1 MECILVAAIMA
12 IVFAAIAPLL
22 HSATLSYNATDS
34 RVGLAQEARFAL
46 AHAAASLRQARAVTA
61 ASDDGNG
68 AAGLVFLADDG
79 TTMVLSRA
87 AGSGDLLFGPAA
99 SPARLSRNCGGLAI
113 RCYQADGSA
122 LASPLTDPGA
132 VASVEV
138 ALTVTDPD
146 GRTPPLVFTTR
157 ATLARPRPTIVINEV
172 MYKPPAAIG
181 PKDKFQWVEL
191 HNTTSQPIDVA
202 GWYLWTKKKDEID
215 TLEADTAH
223 GGTSVIP
230 AGGYAVVTDRDT
242 ALYGECLTN
251 GGFESGFSGW
261 GSDTYDKT
269 VTSTDPVE
277 GSKRAEIYWHT
288 WARLWKYC
296 DVPAGGSVAFSFWE
310 RRHPDTVGGQ
320 IFAQIS
326 GNGFSV
332 TCYSGPASDDW
343 TFHCVDAGIVA
354 GASAKVY
361 LKFCPSGTGGRGC
374 YDAVSVVWS
383 PVSAS
388 AAKLRVNDNAIGD
401 DLEDEQ
407 VYLSQGQRVHDA
419 VVFRKEWAGDGDG
432 STLSRTSPYA
442 PATEQATWA
451 PGPYGGTPGAAN

>member
-12 IVFAAIAPLL
+12 IIFAAIAPLL

-99 SPARLSRNCGGLAI
+99 SPARLSRNCGGLAV

-122 LASPLTDPGA
+122 LASPLAAPGDA
-132 VASVEV
+132 ASVEAAV
-138 ALTVTDPD
+138 TVTDPD

-157 ATLARPRPTIVINEV
+157 ATLARTRPTVVINEV
-172 MYKPPAAIG
+172 MYEVPASYGSPATH
-181 PKDKFQWVEL
+181 QWVEL
-191 HNTTSQPIDVA
+191 YNPTDSPVDVA
-202 GWYLWTKKKDEID
+202 GWLIWTKDEVTPD
-215 TLEADTAH
+215 VLEADVAH

-230 AGGYAVVTDRDT
+230 PGGYAVVTDRDT
-242 ALYGECLTN
+242 ALYAECLTN

-261 GSDTYDKT
+261 GSDTYSKEIST
-269 VTSTDPVE
+269 TDPVE
-277 GSKRAEIYWHT
+277 GANRAEIYWHT
-288 WARLWKYC
+288 WARLWRYC
-296 DVPAGGSVAFSFWE
+296 DVPAGGNVTFSFWE

-320 IFAQIS
+320 IIAQIS

-332 TCYSGPASDDW
+332 TCYNGPASDDW
-343 TFHCVDAGIVA
+343 TFHSVDASIVA

-361 LKFCPSGTGGRGC
+361 MKFCPSGTDGRGC
-374 YDAVSVVWS
+374 YDAISVVWS
-383 PVSAS
+383 PVPAR
-388 AAKLRVNDNAIGD
+388 AARLRVNDNSIGR
-401 DLEDEQ
+401 DLESR
-407 VYLSQGQRVHDA
+407 VLYLGQGSVLHDA
-419 VVFRKEWAGDGDG
+419 VAWESSWDGDLDG

-442 PATEQATWA
+442 PSTEASSWTG
-451 PGPYGGTPGAAN
+451 GPYGGTPGAAN